1 MPELSVTH
9 IKIMGERGDSKFDF
23 FTGVPGLVP
32 GQIPCQISVLVS
44 VTVLI
49 RGLG

>member
-23 FTGVPGLVP
+23 LLRFQVWFQGRFHVKFEFWFQL
-32 GQIPCQISVLVS
+32 QF
-44 VTVLI
+44 
-49 RGLG
+49 